1 MNFKNII
8 LSFILLFITW
18 MLLNSSFDVQTIG
31 VGIVVSLFVSFAICS
46 KCEVFSAVNLS
57 PKGIIY
63 FFTYFFVFMGALLKS
78 NLDVARRVVS
88 PSLPINPGIV
98 EVETKLKSKIGRLV
112 LANSITLTPGTLTVD
127 IKDDK
132 IYIHWINVT
141 GADKENATK
150 EIVKTF
156 EKYLEVIY
164 G

>member
-1 MNFKNII
+1 MNVKNII
-8 LSFILLFITW
+8 LSFILLLVTW
-18 MLLNSSFDVQTIG
+18 LLLNSKFDIATIG
-31 VGIVVSLFVSFAICS
+31 IGVIVSLFISIAVCS
-46 KCEVFSAVNLS
+46 KCEIFSEVNVS
-57 PKGIIY
+57 PKGILY
-63 FFTYFFVFMGALLKS
+63 FFMYFFVFMGALIKS
-78 NLDVARRVVS
+78 NLDVARRVIS

-112 LANSITLTPGTLTVD
+112 LANSITLTPGTLSID
-127 IKDDK
+127 ITDDK

>member
-1 MNFKNII
+1 MNFKNIT

-18 MLLNSSFDVQTIG
+18 MLLNSSIDIQTIG

-46 KCEVFSAVNLS
+46 KCEVFTDVNLS
-57 PKGIIY
+57 PKGIVY
-63 FFTYFFVFMGALLKS
+63 FFAYFFVFLVALIRS
-78 NLDVARRVVS
+78 NFDVAKRVIS

-112 LANSITLTPGTLTVD
+112 LANSITLTPGTLSIEIED
-127 IKDDK
+127 NKLF
-132 IYIHWINVT
+132 IHWINVT